1 MGMTDKQFDAYT
13 VSQLQ
18 ILEGIQDR
26 LAKQGVKDSE
36 LDRLI
41 KSLQDQL
48 KRP

>member
-1 MGMTDKQFDAYT
+1 MGMTDKQFDYYT
-13 VSQLQ
+13 DKQLQ
-18 ILEGIQDR
+18 ILEIIQNR
-26 LAKQGVKDSE
+26 LAGQGIKDAD